1 MAEYAK
7 AFSYDARGSNVE
19 AFQGFIDSDVAAW
32 LTDVGATHFN
42 DVTVA
47 VNEENVIVFA
57 ICDDAI

>member
-7 AFSYDARGSNVE
+7 AFSYDARGDTTSSIR
-19 AFQGFIDSDVAAW
+19 GTIDTDVVAW

-42 DVTVA
+42 GITVA
-47 VNEENVIVFA
+47 VNEEHVVVLA